1 MNRQRMAARRRRCA
15 GVAVCI
21 LLVAGAA
28 FSPVRENMMRA
39 AKDGAAALWSI
50 ARHDVQTQTLI
61 LPELEVYALQLGV
74 YESGERAQTEAER
87 LLEAGIPCVVWQRER
102 MRLVC
107 GASLSA
113 EGLDHTAA
121 AGRET
126 FVVHETLPQI
136 RLRLNAEA
144 EELKAV
150 CELLR
155 LPDTLLETL
164 DGGDAQ
170 LDALVA
176 QTRSKAQAALTAHPE
191 SVLYTQLAQS
201 LMDWCALVQQAQ
213 DSSMGESSRVYA
225 QAMACVLADRL
236 RSALGEL

>member
-1 MNRQRMAARRRRCA
+1 MNRQRVAVRRRRCA
-15 GVAVCI
+15 GVVMMI
-21 LLVAGAA
+21 LFVTGAA
-28 FSPVRENMMRA
+28 FSPIRGSLMRA
-39 AKDGAAALWSI
+39 AKDGVQAFRGFAS
-50 ARHDVQTQTLI
+50 HDVQTQTLI

-107 GASLSA
+107 SASLSE
-113 EGLDHTAA
+113 EGLERATA

-126 FVVHETLPQI
+126 FAVHETLPQI
-136 RLRLNAEA
+136 HLRLNAET
-144 EELKAV
+144 EELQAV
-150 CELLR
+150 SELLC

-164 DGGDAQ
+164 DSGDAQ
-170 LDALVA
+170 LDMLVA
-176 QTRSKAQAALTAHPE
+176 QTRSKAQVALTAHPE
-191 SVLYTQLAQS
+191 SALYTQLAQS

-213 DSSMGESSRVYA
+213 DSSMGESSRAYA